1 MLKWIDQP
9 GYLSSNLPWPIHK
22 LVQAA
27 AHSRSIC
34 DLGAGILCNVSGCVS
49 LKGSQATGPT
59 SAREVHNLYIQVT
72 SSILYNYIE
81 VVFQKFCSCIVL
93 PDFFRIQIIQAYLEK
108 DVILFVRFC
117 GVSKGRLCKK
127 TIQRASFLISSV
139 KLVAVMPVVFAPKV
153 MLQSGNMFN
162 LHVLIAFLFICFP
175 KMPSQKWNNPL
186 LCKNFPEGPSCDGIR
201 SMMLQSSGLWDSN
214 SSDSDDIS
222 YWGSKLFAK

>member
-1 MLKWIDQP
+1 MTGKMLKWIDQP

-108 DVILFVRFC
+108 DVILFVRCC

-127 TIQRASFLISSV
+127 RSNGPHSWSHLWSLWLSCPWFS
-139 KLVAVMPVVFAPKV
+139 
-153 MLQSGNMFN
+153 
-162 LHVLIAFLFICFP
+162 H
-175 KMPSQKWNNPL
+175 QKWCYNLEICSTCMCWL
-186 LCKNFPEGPSCDGIR
+186 LFYSFVSLRCLHKNETTLSYARIFQKGP
-201 SMMLQSSGLWDSN
+201 
-214 SSDSDDIS
+214 
-222 YWGSKLFAK
+222 AVTA